1 MRSPRRFVALALGV
15 VMAVAVVPPAWSAT
29 PGPAYSWGDNAHG
42 RLGTA
47 QLTSVDDSVPT
58 AMAAPVEFGLISAG
72 WNHGCGLAAGGA
84 AWCWGGPAYFGQPK
98 LGDGTTTQS
107 STPVAVVDGF
117 EYNNID
123 SGRDSTC
130 AVLEGDDTIY
140 CWGQNDSGQLGDG
153 TTTDDSTPVQ
163 VVESP
168 HPLTSIDSI
177 SAGGSSACAVAN
189 DDTAYCWGNNE
200 YGHLG
205 NGNMTTDDS
214 VPVPVSGAYRFV
226 EVSVGEDF
234 ACGVT
239 RDDTGAS
246 GPGVCW
252 GRNDSGQLG
261 KGTTSV
267 TGTLDDSVPR
277 PIVGGLTLTSIAS
290 GAGHACAISIDD
302 SVYCWG
308 KNDSGQLGIGST
320 DDTSVPSRVAIPA
333 GVAVR
338 DVSAGYSNTCAVTDD
353 STYCWGSGSRGQLG
367 NGSIIQSTTPV
378 AVTLA
383 GIDSQNSPVQVTS
396 GEDYNAFIVKP
407 RMTFDDT
414 EFQSVQVGQS
424 TTTTVTVDNNRPR
437 DMSVTGVSVAGSGLA
452 IGSTTCS
459 GVLTPTSPCTVTL
472 LWSPSAA
479 GPLSATLTVSY
490 VGNSSSTP
498 LNGTAAAAPTPA
510 APSPPRDVTAVAT
523 DASAAVAWTTPVDPG
538 SFPVSNYAVTAS
550 PGGKTCLTPTLT
562 CQVTGLTNGTR
573 YTFTVKALNG
583 AGWSAESAPSNAVT
597 PKATAKPSILIT
609 GSRDGSTIRVDGTT
623 TDLTGT
629 VTPWVRFPGQTRY
642 TEGTARPVITDNA
655 FAWSRNANKK
665 AYVYFTQGATKS
677 NTVTIAAR

>member
-1 MRSPRRFVALALGV
+1 MP
-15 VMAVAVVPPAWSAT
+15 
-29 PGPAYSWGDNAHG
+29 
-42 RLGTA
+42 
-47 QLTSVDDSVPT
+47 
-58 AMAAPVEFGLISAG
+58 
-72 WNHGCGLAAGGA
+72 
-84 AWCWGGPAYFGQPK
+84 
-98 LGDGTTTQS
+98 
-107 STPVAVVDGF
+107 
-117 EYNNID
+117 NN
-123 SGRDSTC
+123 S
-130 AVLEGDDTIY
+130 
-140 CWGQNDSGQLGDG
+140 
-153 TTTDDSTPVQ
+153 
-163 VVESP
+163 
-168 HPLTSIDSI
+168 
-177 SAGGSSACAVAN
+177 
-189 DDTAYCWGNNE
+189 
-200 YGHLG
+200 
-205 NGNMTTDDS
+205 S

-226 EVSVGEDF
+226 EVSVGEEF

-239 RDDTGAS
+239 RASGAS

-252 GRNDSGQLG
+252 GDNTAGQLG
-261 KGTTSV
+261 KGTTSL
-267 TGTLDDSVPR
+267 TSDDSVPR

-290 GAGHACAISIDD
+290 GAWHACAISIDD

-308 KNDSGQLGIGST
+308 RNTNGQLGIGST
-320 DDTSVPSRVAIPA
+320 DDTSVPSRVAIPG
-333 GVAVR
+333 GVKVR
-338 DVSAGYSNTCAVTDD
+338 DVSAGSESTCAVTDD
-353 STYCWGSGSRGQLG
+353 SAYCWGRGYPGQLG
-367 NGSIIQSTTPV
+367 DGSTISSTTPV

-396 GEDYNAFIVKP
+396 GEGYNAFIVKP

-498 LNGTAAAAPTPA
+498 LNGTATAAPTPA

-538 SFPVSNYAVTAS
+538 SFPVSTYAVTSS
-550 PGGKTCLTPTLT
+550 PGAKTCLTSTLT
-562 CQVTGLTNGTR
+562 CEVTGLTNGTR

-623 TDLTGT
+623 TDLTGN
-629 VTPWVRFPGQTRY
+629 VTPWVKFPGQTRY

-665 AYVYFTQGATKS
+665 AYVYFAHDAIKS
-677 NTVTIAAR
+677 NTVVIGAR